1 VTSRRQFITGC
12 SAAIA
17 AMAGGRV
24 GNLVFAN
31 PAESGPAAAN
41 DNILVTIFLRGG
53 CDGLSMVAPFNDPI
67 YQAKR
72 GSIAV
77 PDKPETYGGALE
89 INPQNSTYSAKSN
102 FGLHPSTGP
111 LRELYDAGKLAL
123 IHSAGLNND
132 TRSHFDAMDYMER
145 GTPNSKH
152 TATGWLTRHLQ
163 VMHPDGMLPT
173 LSAGSSV
180 PSSLLGEP
188 EAVSMNDPRSYGLSG
203 PWQYTSNSDSRYKD
217 AMLNTATKFYS
228 GNDLVQDASKRTIET
243 IKALR
248 GTADYVP
255 ITTYPSGGFG
265 DSLKAVAQMIKLDLG
280 LRVATVDLGGWDH
293 HENEGVND
301 LYGPF
306 YRLAG
311 QLAQGLHA
319 FYSDLPDQQNKLTVV
334 VMSEF
339 GRRLG
344 LNQSSGTDHGH
355 GNMMMV
361 LGGQVN
367 GGKMYGTWKGL
378 ETENLDQ
385 GQDLAITTDFRT
397 VLSEIVVRQLGNIKL
412 GTVFPS
418 ITPEIYSPATKL
430 NIVNGPDLEPD
441 YTSTVG
447 QVFVPLLRR

>member
-1 VTSRRQFITGC
+1 MGC

-31 PAESGPAAAN
+31 PNQIDSAAGS

-53 CDGLSMVAPFNDPI
+53 CDGLSLIAPYNDPI
-67 YQAKR
+67 YVAKR
-72 GSIAV
+72 ADIKV
-77 PDKPETYGGALE
+77 NGAID
-89 INPQNSTYSAKSN
+89 INPQNASYSAKSS
-102 FGLHPSTGP
+102 FGLHPSASP
-111 LRELYDAGKLAL
+111 LKELYDAGKLAL

-132 TRSHFDAMDYMER
+132 TRSHFDAMDYIER
-145 GTPNSKH
+145 GTPNNKNTS
-152 TATGWLTRHLQ
+152 TGWLTRHLQ

-173 LSAGSSV
+173 LAAGSSA
-180 PSSLLGEP
+180 PNSLLGEP
-188 EAVSMNDPRSYGLSG
+188 EAVAMNDPHSYGLSG
-203 PWQYTSNSDSRYKD
+203 PWQYTSTNDSRYKD
-217 AMLNTATKFYS
+217 AMLKTVTNFYTGS
-228 GNDLVQDASKRTIET
+228 DIVQDAGKRTIET
-243 IKALR
+243 INALR
-248 GTADYVP
+248 GTVDYVP
-255 ITTYPSGGFG
+255 TTTYPSGGFG

-293 HENEGVND
+293 HESEGVNES
-301 LYGPF
+301 YGPF
-306 YRLAG
+306 NRLAG

-319 FYSDLPDQQNKLTVV
+319 FYNDLPAQQNKLTVV

-344 LNQSSGTDHGH
+344 MNSSSGTDHGH

-367 GGKMYGTWKGL
+367 GGKLYGTWKGL

-397 VLSEIVVRQLGNIKL
+397 VLGEIVVRQLGNIKL
-412 GTVFPS
+412 GAVFPS

-430 NIVNGPDLEPD
+430 NIVNGPDPEPD
-441 YTSTVG
+441 YTSAVG
-447 QVFVPLLRR
+447 QVFMPLLRR